1 MSIIFS
7 YIIVGLLLITSVIS
21 AVLGII
27 SLISRRKHRSKRQT
41 YKELYED
48 NDIGGE

>member
-7 YIIVGLLLITSVIS
+7 YRIVGLLLITSVIS

-27 SLISRRKHRSKRQT
+27 SLISRRKHKGKRQT
-41 YKELYED
+41 FQELYDD
-48 NDIGGE
+48 NNLES